1 MIRHLLPLILLVA
14 ASAPQAAPDD
24 PRTPVP
30 VSAETRQLVLQEMRG
45 FVEALAGITGALA
58 RGEVA
63 AVADLA
69 QPHGMQ
75 AMQAFPRQNMREMP
89 EPFRALGR
97 AVHQDFDRLATD
109 ARAGV
114 TVGEAR
120 ATVSQA
126 LAKCSGCHVA
136 YRLEVRE

>member
-1 MIRHLLPLILLVA
+1 MTRHLLPLVLLA
-14 ASAPQAAPDD
+14 ATTAAQAAPAD

-30 VSAETRQLVLQEMRG
+30 VSATTRQLVLEEMRG

-69 QPHGMQ
+69 QPHGMR
-75 AMQAFPRQNMREMP
+75 AMQAFPRENMMEMP
-89 EPFRALGR
+89 ESFRALGR
-97 AVHQDFDRLATD
+97 AVHMDFDALATK
-109 ARAGV
+109 ARAGSD
-114 TVGEAR
+114 VGGAL
-120 ATVSQA
+120 AIVSQA

-136 YRLEVRE
+136 YRLETK

>member
-1 MIRHLLPLILLVA
+1 MTRHLLPLVLLA
-14 ASAPQAAPDD
+14 ATTAAQAAPADQ
-24 PRTPVP
+24 RTPVQ
-30 VSAETRQLVLQEMRG
+30 VSATTRQLVLEEMRG

-75 AMQAFPRQNMREMP
+75 AMQAFPRENMMEMP
-89 EPFRALGR
+89 ESFRALGR
-97 AVHQDFDRLATD
+97 AVHQDFDALAAE
-109 ARAGV
+109 ARAG
-114 TVGEAR
+114 TDVGGAL
-120 ATVSQA
+120 ALVSQA

-136 YRLEVRE
+136 YRLESR